1 MADFQPLNLAQIYQ
15 SADASANMALQTNLL
30 TLQATK
36 MRQDFQEEDQLRNL
50 AKSSTVTGPD
60 GSPSFDL
67 RAFTK
72 GAYSI
77 NPMKAIGYEKAA
89 ADAEKATMEKAKLQG
104 DIDEQ
109 RMKGA
114 AERLKH
120 MNEAS
125 TVPFVKY
132 KELVD
137 SGVPEPEARAKVQP
151 LYEAAIKGLVN
162 SGMFT
167 PQQIQSFKM
176 PAEFDPT
183 LAEAGMNQV
192 LGAKEQLTQF
202 WEKKKFNQ
210 TTRGQDITI
219 RGQDLTDARA
229 RENVQQGWARLN
241 LEREKLGQEKLG
253 APQEVTVDGKPMMA
267 AFDKTAKTWVDTN
280 TGQTLQNVQP
290 KDQGGTDTER
300 VVAGYASRMKA
311 AEQIM
316 SGLSTAAQKPGALE
330 TAGGKVVLFGDVIA
344 NELRGEARQKALQ
357 AQNDWVRAKLRKE
370 SGAVIGP
377 KEMEDE
383 QRTYFPQ
390 IGDSEAVVKQK
401 QEARRIAA
409 AAMEQQAGRAARS
422 MKVSPEAQAARD
434 QDAAALR
441 AGEGSVEELQAQVK
455 AYEDALKKG
464 VSGDAKGMIQRDL
477 DLTKK
482 ALAIKQNVPIKIT
495 GDADY
500 AKVPKGARY
509 IDPNGVERVKG

>member
-192 LGAKEQLTQF
+192 LGAKE
-202 WEKKKFNQ
+202 K
-210 TTRGQDITI
+210 R
-219 RGQDLTDARA
+219 
-229 RENVQQGWARLN
+229 
-241 LEREKLGQEKLG
+241 
-253 APQEVTVDGKPMMA
+253 KP
-267 AFDKTAKTWVDTN
+267 
-280 TGQTLQNVQP
+280 
-290 KDQGGTDTER
+290 
-300 VVAGYASRMKA
+300 
-311 AEQIM
+311 
-316 SGLSTAAQKPGALE
+316 
-330 TAGGKVVLFGDVIA
+330 
-344 NELRGEARQKALQ
+344 
-357 AQNDWVRAKLRKE
+357 
-370 SGAVIGP
+370 
-377 KEMEDE
+377 
-383 QRTYFPQ
+383 
-390 IGDSEAVVKQK
+390 
-401 QEARRIAA
+401 
-409 AAMEQQAGRAARS
+409 
-422 MKVSPEAQAARD
+422 
-434 QDAAALR
+434 
-441 AGEGSVEELQAQVK
+441 
-455 AYEDALKKG
+455 
-464 VSGDAKGMIQRDL
+464 
-477 DLTKK
+477 
-482 ALAIKQNVPIKIT
+482 
-495 GDADY
+495 
-500 AKVPKGARY
+500 
-509 IDPNGVERVKG
+509 